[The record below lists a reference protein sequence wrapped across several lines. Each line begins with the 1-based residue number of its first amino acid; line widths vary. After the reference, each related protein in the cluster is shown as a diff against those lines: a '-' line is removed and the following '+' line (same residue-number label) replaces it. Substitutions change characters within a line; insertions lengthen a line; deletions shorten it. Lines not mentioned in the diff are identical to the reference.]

1 MQVAEVYDR
10 LIGADAPDALGYSDA
25 QFSAHVAGCIAAL
38 SLEEAASTGQPF
50 LSCVG
55 LDGAEFTALAAQVFP
70 GAAALD
76 VFPAYAADEVIE
88 RNPEE
93 DCLLDLLRRCA
104 TARTPFE
111 MLLAAMVARRAQRP
125 NHLWQDLGLGNR
137 RELSRLMNQHFRPLA
152 VRNTADMKWKKFLYR
167 TICRD
172 EGFSLCTAPSCSEC
186 NDFEACFGE
195 ESGESFLARARRKAE
210 AVR

>member
-1 MQVAEVYDR
+1 MQAAEVYGR
-10 LIGADAPDALGYSDA
+10 LIAADAEPDPLTYSDA
-25 QFSAHVAGCIAAL
+25 QFSVHVAGCIAAMA
-38 SLEEAASTGQPF
+38 LEEAAAGKPF
-50 LSCVG
+50 LACLG
-55 LDGAEFTALAAQVFP
+55 LDGAEFTALAAQCFP
-70 GAAALD
+70 AAPD
-76 VFPAYAADEVIE
+76 VFPAYAPDEVIE
-88 RNPEE
+88 RTPDEA
-93 DCLLDLLRRCA
+93 CLLDLLRRCA
-104 TARTPFE
+104 TTRSPFE
-111 MLLAAMVARRAQRP
+111 MLMAGMVARRAQRP

-137 RELSRLMNQHFRPLA
+137 RELSRLMSAHFKPLA